1 MSVKKKPLVVVTR
14 KLPDSI
20 ETRMRELFDARLN
33 LDDTP
38 MTEEQIAEAVRT
50 ADVLVPTVTD
60 EITEELLKQ
69 PDCKLKMIAN
79 FGNGVDNIDVIAAHA
94 RGITVTNTPKVLTE
108 DTADMTMALIL
119 AVPRRLIEG
128 TSILTEGKNWPG
140 WSPTWMLGHR
150 IGGKRLGIIGMGRI
164 GQAVARRARAFGLQI
179 HYHNR
184 RPVAPR
190 IAEELG
196 ATYWE
201 SLDQMLARMDIISVN
216 CPHTPATFHL
226 LSARRLKLIRK
237 DAYIVNT
244 ARGEVID
251 EDTLTKLI
259 EAGEIGGAGLDVLRE
274 RARGQS
280 QAGAAC
286 QGRQGD
292 AAAAYGLGHHRGPRR
307 DGREGDHQHPDLP
320 RQPQAAGP
328 RAAQHA
334 VSVSVTPLFV

>member
-33 LDDTP
+33 LDDVP
-38 MTEEQIAEAVRT
+38 MTPEQLADAVRS
-50 ADVLVPTVTD
+50 ADILVPTVTD
-60 EITEELLKQ
+60 EITEDILKQ
-69 PDCKLKMIAN
+69 PDLKLKLIAN
-79 FGNGVDNIDVIAAHA
+79 FGNGVDNIDVTAAHA

-128 TSILTEGKNWPG
+128 ASILTEGKNWEG

-150 IGGKRLGIIGMGRI
+150 IGGKRLGIVGMGRI

-201 SLDQMLARMDIISVN
+201 SLDQMLA
-216 CPHTPATFHL
+216 HGHHL
-226 LSARRLKLIRK
+226 GELSAHAGDVSSVVSAAPKADPQGCLYRQHCARRGDR
-237 DAYIVNT
+237 
-244 ARGEVID
+244 RRH
-251 EDTLTKLI
+251 
-259 EAGEIGGAGLDVLRE
+259 AG
-274 RARGQS
+274 
-280 QAGAAC
+280 
-286 QGRQGD
+286 
-292 AAAAYGLGHHRGPRR
+292 
-307 DGREGDHQHPDLP
+307 
-320 RQPQAAGP
+320 QAAGE
-328 RAAQHA
+328 R
-334 VSVSVTPLFV
+334 

>member
-1 MSVKKKPLVVVTR
+1 MSVKKKPLVIVTR

-20 ETRMRELFDARLN
+20 ETRMRELFDAHIN

-38 MTEEQIAEAVRT
+38 LTPEQLAEATRT

-60 EITEELLKQ
+60 EITKELLEH
-69 PDCKLKMIAN
+69 PDCKLRLIAN
-79 FGNGVDNIDVIAAHA
+79 FGNGVDNIDVTAAHA

-108 DTADMTMALIL
+108 DTADMTMSMIL

-128 TSILTEGKNWPG
+128 ASILTEGKDWQG
-140 WSPTWMLGHR
+140 WSPTWMLGKR
-150 IGGKRLGIIGMGRI
+150 LGGKRLGIIGMGRI

-184 RPVAPR
+184 KPVAPK

-196 ATYWE
+196 ATYWD

-251 EDTLTKLI
+251 EETMIKLI
-259 EAGEIGGAGLDVLRE
+259 ELGDI
-274 RARGQS
+274 
-280 QAGAAC
+280 AGAAL
-286 QGRQGD
+286 D
-292 AAAAYGLGHHRGPRR
+292 VFEHEP
-307 DGREGDHQHPDLP
+307 
-320 RQPQAAGP
+320 
-328 RAAQHA
+328 A
-334 VSVSVTPLFV
+334 VSPKLVRLARAGKVVLLPHMGSATIEGRVEMGEKVIINIRAFLDNHKPPDRVLPNML